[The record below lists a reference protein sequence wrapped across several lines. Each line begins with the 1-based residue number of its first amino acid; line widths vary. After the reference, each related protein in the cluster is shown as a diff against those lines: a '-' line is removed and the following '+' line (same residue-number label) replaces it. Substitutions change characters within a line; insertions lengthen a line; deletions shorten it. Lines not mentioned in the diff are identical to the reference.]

1 MLVEKPS
8 KPPAELRN
16 ITGVTEQQG
25 FLQNP
30 NLKTE
35 MTDAS

>member
-1 MLVEKPS
+1 MLVEEPS

-25 FLQNP
+25 FLQN
-30 NLKTE
+30 E
-35 MTDAS
+35 I